1 MFAYSDPIEVG
12 RLLGMEEELEMS
24 AAEVVALLEGHI
36 SERRRDRIE
45 EVVASR
51 CKSIVPVLDGIFDTG
66 NIAAVLRTAEG
77 LGAMSAHMIDTQP
90 VKKVSARVTQ
100 GADKWVDMT
109 TWTDPGACVSAL
121 QGQGYQVVAT
131 HLEAA
136 VPLETIDFTRPTA
149 IVLGNERD
157 GVCEEVAQAADYRC
171 IIPMRGFVQ
180 SFNISVAGALSMYEA
195 MRQRQEKL
203 GKVGDLSEEEQR
215 ILKAVYYLRA
225 VNQGDRL
232 VKRLLAA
239 GA

>member
-1 MFAYSDPIEVG
+1 MFAYSDPIDVG
-12 RLLGMEEELEMS
+12 RLLEMEEELTMS
-24 AAEVVALLEGHI
+24 AAEVVALLESHI
-36 SERRRDRIE
+36 SEPRRDRID
-45 EVVASR
+45 EVVSTR

-90 VKKVSARVTQ
+90 VKKVSRRVTG
-100 GADKWVDMT
+100 GAHKWVDVT
-109 TWTDPGACVSAL
+109 TWHEPAACLSAL
-121 QGQGYQVVAT
+121 QGRGFQVVAT
-131 HLEAA
+131 HLESA

-157 GVCEEVAQAADYRC
+157 GVCEEIAAAADYRC
-171 IIPMRGFVQ
+171 VIPMRGFVQ

-203 GKVGDLSEEEQR
+203 GQVGDLSAEEQH

-225 VNQGDRL
+225 VNQGRRM
-232 VKRLLAA
+232 VTRLLAEEA
-239 GA
+239 

>member
-1 MFAYSDPIEVG
+1 MTSQEILD
-12 RLLGMEEELEMS
+12 LL
-24 AAEVVALLEGHI
+24 APHI
-36 SERRRDRIE
+36 SERRRERIDQ
-45 EVVASR
+45 VVTTR

-77 LGAMSAHMIDTQP
+77 LGALNAHIIDTQP

-100 GADKWVDMT
+100 GADKWLDLT
-109 TWTDPGACVSAL
+109 TWKDPTACVTHL
-121 QGQGYQVVAT
+121 QSQGFQVVAT

-149 IVLGNERD
+149 LVLGNERD
-157 GVCEEVAQAADYRC
+157 GVCEEVAAAADHRC

-195 MRQRQEKL
+195 TRQRQDKL
-203 GKVGDLSEEEQR
+203 GKVGDLSAREMQ

-225 VNQGDRL
+225 VNQGERL
-232 VKRLLAA
+232 VTRLLGLQA
-239 GA
+239 